1 LVVGGLY
8 ASSLYG
14 GWRSRALQNISL
26 IIWAYLVLFC
36 DGQIERRNQYILF

>member
-1 LVVGGLY
+1 MGDEKKVDHGALVVGGLY

-26 IIWAYLVLFC
+26 II
-36 DGQIERRNQYILF
+36 